1 MPRPLVVEQH
11 VPAPP
16 ERVYAAWMSAENLA
30 QWWWPHTPDTVY
42 EIDARVGGKYE
53 IRSDAVGIG
62 AQGEY
67 LELNPPND
75 FLMTWRWMTD
85 GRWEVEETVRAELAQ
100 EDGGTAVT
108 LTHFLDDI
116 VADGESLHEGW
127 EDVMARLPAA
137 CV

>member
-30 QWWWPHTPDTVY
+30 QWWWPHIPDTVY

-67 LELNPPND
+67 LELNPP
-75 FLMTWRWMTD
+75 TSR
-85 GRWEVEETVRAELAQ
+85 
-100 EDGGTAVT
+100 
-108 LTHFLDDI
+108 
-116 VADGESLHEGW
+116 
-127 EDVMARLPAA
+127 
-137 CV
+137 